1 VYGVRKMMLITR
13 PDYQGII
20 QPNDLSSFS
29 PGVSA
34 LMVACVRGNTMAAKQ
49 LIRPKRNTTD
59 GLGRYAIC
67 AKMGLVCHLYYYM
80 NGLN

>member
-1 VYGVRKMMLITR
+1 MQHPNIPK
-13 PDYQGII
+13 PQGII
-20 QPNDLSSFS
+20 QPNDRTSSFS

-59 GLGRYAIC
+59 GLG
-67 AKMGLVCHLYYYM
+67 MGVSKNSGTTNWMVYSGKPY
-80 NGLN
+80 